1 MKKSSLYVRRI
12 TISAAFLSI
21 ALVLRTMFTF
31 EVPLFGQNGMRI
43 GISDI
48 FSFMPALLFGPIY
61 GMIVSGIYDIL
72 GFIIKPTGPFIPL
85 MTITAI
91 CGGFIR
97 GALWSALGHRSSKK
111 MRIIVTICS
120 VLLLLVGICNI
131 IFLSSDGIHAGFY
144 KTIPKEEINT
154 ENMHLVS
161 KMLISRT
168 IDTKNPSGNL
178 ATYILFMTTGVM
190 GSAILGIVLL
200 FADFFIS
207 KKFLKDTQK
216 GQVPQL
222 LIVLL
227 VSGLIV
233 TTLNTFVLR
242 EVFSSWKLLPFSVI
256 WIPRLIEE
264 ILSNTIYTYFMAML
278 LGVLRR
284 QRGLQEL
291 ITTPTS
297 TKGY

>member
-21 ALVLRTMFTF
+21 AIVLRTMFTF

-43 GISDI
+43 GIADI
-48 FSFMPALLFGPIY
+48 FSFMPAILFGPIY

-85 MTITAI
+85 MTITAV

-97 GALWSALGHRSSKK
+97 GALWSLLGHRSSKK
-111 MRIIVTICS
+111 MRVIVITCS
-120 VLLLLVGICNI
+120 ILLLLVGISNI
-131 IFLSSDGIHAGFY
+131 TFLSSDGIHAGFY
-144 KTIPKEEINT
+144 ETVPKEEINT

-168 IDTKNPSGNL
+168 IDTKDPSGNL